1 MNLDTLRKF
10 SIGPIWTNFSVKF
23 VLPKDE
29 EYNYSIIPGTGLY
42 RPYYRDEE
50 NVYCFETDDCFFVSF
65 ETEKE
70 VLDFLNYARL
80 KFL

>member
-10 SIGPIWTNFSVKF
+10 SIGPIWGKCSVKF
-23 VLPKDE
+23 VLPEDE
-29 EYNYSIIPGTGLY
+29 EYNYSIIPVTGLY

-50 NVYCFETDDCFFVSF
+50 CVYCFETDDCFFVSF
-65 ETEKE
+65 KTEKE
-70 VLDFLNYARL
+70 VIDFLNYARL